1 MAKKKCQAMWGTRWC
16 VLCGRFIKRRDQN
29 CIASLA
35 LLTCVCLLL
44 VTPASAACDYRPVM
58 GGWIKR
64 CDGTSGSKLTAASN
78 RAFYRWVM
86 SQPPRPMRQFFYFD

>member
-1 MAKKKCQAMWGTRWC
+1 MR
-16 VLCGRFIKRRDQN
+16 
-29 CIASLA
+29 IALI
-35 LLTCVCLLL
+35 LLTILL
-44 VTPASAACDYRPVM
+44 VAPARAACNYHPVM
-58 GGWIKR
+58 GGWVKR